1 MCSGSWWTWGSCSER
16 STLITP
22 EGGVDNDGSHSLIVD
37 ECTSE
42 GERLSTSEDGVYA
55 LINGVENSRVEAISK
70 KFMVSPRSCSQNY
83 EVDDITFV
91 FAQSYLHRV
100 NPGRSIQFGVHN
112 IVSNK
117 HQETLPIKPTG
128 KADYQESVVYN
139 ERVSIGKSRPN
150 NNGGDYCEH
159 TCIEFSIWEN
169 VLGTDNECVLWS
181 GSIRGARA
189 FFTEGQGTRFKIPE
203 ACSGMIKPVANV
215 CPPESDM
222 EMSGFS
228 SGSSWNGDYFPRK
241 FTSGDQK
248 GQTYWESRTH
258 YKYLYHK
265 QVTASDY
272 WCLGSSLTN
281 CEYFAYNAD
290 PANPSTSNLSWILYG
305 TWGNTDYANASV
317 GCKMS
322 VVSLESWLLFGYLNG
337 VKPGRNLLVK
347 EEAEETEEIAEVIF
361 EEIVE
366 EIENRQLPEETCDN
380 IYMDLAVTGG
390 LSEIKIA
397 IPYVNR
403 DFKIWEDGD
412 GQIDMNAGQQNLFSP
427 KYITCADLVQTV
439 SCGGGE
445 YSVAGACQNCPVD
458 TFGSGSAARTSCT
471 PCPDSKN
478 APPGSN
484 EASDCS
490 YSTVSCGAGYYS
502 INGECQRCPANTFGS
517 GAAARTSCT
526 PCPHSKNAPPGSDEA
541 SDCSY
546 STVSCGAGYYSI
558 NGACESCPANTFGS
572 GTAER
577 TSCTP
582 CPDSKTAPVGSN
594 EALDCTAPSSSS
606 DVFSLVATSSS
617 STSKC
622 AVSGQCFSSVDYSAN
637 ENCEFTLS
645 AGLSGQL
652 VFSSFAVEEN
662 SNCAYDYLEIGGTKY
677 CTGRQPPTPLPISG
691 GSVVR
696 WKTDESE
703 QQTGFSACLET
714 VGSCYAGYYSLHGAC
729 QRCPPNTYG
738 SGAAARTSCTPCP
751 DSKNA
756 PAGSE
761 EASDCTFSTVSCEAG
776 YYSINGA
783 CESCPANTF
792 SR

>member
-70 KFMVSPRSCSQNY
+70 KFMVSPRSCSQSY

-91 FAQSYLHRV
+91 FAESYLHRV

-112 IVSNK
+112 IVSGN
-117 HQETLPIKPTG
+117 HQVTPPIKPTG
-128 KADYQESVVYN
+128 KADYQNSVEYN
-139 ERVSIGKSRPN
+139 ERVSIGNSQPT

-228 SGSSWNGDYFPRK
+228 YGSSWNGDYFPRK

-248 GQTYWESRTH
+248 GQTYWESRTAW
-258 YKYLYHK
+258 KYLYHK
-265 QVTASDY
+265 QVPASDY

-290 PANPSTSNLSWILYG
+290 PANPSTSGLSWKWDGSGINNPSYP
-305 TWGNTDYANASV
+305 DASV

-337 VKPGRNLLVK
+337 VEQRRNLLVK

-390 LSEIKIA
+390 LSEIKIS

-403 DFKIWEDGD
+403 DFTIWEDGD
-412 GQIDMNAGQQNLFSP
+412 GQIDMNAGQLNLFSP
-427 KYITCADLVQTV
+427 NYITCADLNDQ
-439 SCGGGE
+439 
-445 YSVAGACQNCPVD
+445 D
-458 TFGSGSAARTSCT
+458 
-471 PCPDSKN
+471 D
-478 APPGSN
+478 
-484 EASDCS
+484 
-490 YSTVSCGAGYYS
+490 
-502 INGECQRCPANTFGS
+502 
-517 GAAARTSCT
+517 
-526 PCPHSKNAPPGSDEA
+526 
-541 SDCSY
+541 
-546 STVSCGAGYYSI
+546 
-558 NGACESCPANTFGS
+558 
-572 GTAER
+572 GT
-577 TSCTP
+577 
-582 CPDSKTAPVGSN
+582 
-594 EALDCTAPSSSS
+594 S
-606 DVFSLVATSSS
+606 DVFSLVTTGSS

-622 AVSGQCFSSVDYSAN
+622 TVSGQCFSSVDYSAY

-652 VFSSFAVEEN
+652 VISSFAVEN
-662 SNCAYDYLEIGGTKY
+662 GGPNCYYDYLEI
-677 CTGRQPPTPLPISG
+677 
-691 GSVVR
+691 
-696 WKTDESE
+696 
-703 QQTGFSACLET
+703 
-714 VGSCYAGYYSLHGAC
+714 
-729 QRCPPNTYG
+729 
-738 SGAAARTSCTPCP
+738 
-751 DSKNA
+751 
-756 PAGSE
+756 
-761 EASDCTFSTVSCEAG
+761 
-776 YYSINGA
+776 
-783 CESCPANTF
+783 
-792 SR
+792 